1 MSSFWD
7 QNYSQAEGYKYG
19 ETPNAF
25 LVQEAH
31 RLARPGC
38 VLVPG
43 DGEGRNGVWL
53 AEQGFEVHT
62 LDGSGVGVAKARA
75 LAERRGVS
83 LDAQQV
89 DLAEWEPAPAGFSGA
104 AIIYLHLPPA
114 LRVAVHHKVVRALQP
129 GGILILETFHSRQ
142 LEFHSGGPKDPDMLY
157 TLDML
162 RADFADGMDELLGQE
177 CDTTL
182 TEGAGHEGHAFV
194 TRWIGRRLA

>member
-1 MSSFWD
+1 MAAAHHDPHGGMCMSSFWD

-83 LDAQQV
+83 LDALQV
-89 DLAEWEPAPAGFSGA
+89 DLAEWEPAPAGF
-104 AIIYLHLPPA
+104 
-114 LRVAVHHKVVRALQP
+114 
-129 GGILILETFHSRQ
+129 
-142 LEFHSGGPKDPDMLY
+142 
-157 TLDML
+157 
-162 RADFADGMDELLGQE
+162 
-177 CDTTL
+177 
-182 TEGAGHEGHAFV
+182 
-194 TRWIGRRLA
+194 